1 MIKGNDTSDREEKIA
16 ELVMLFSSLP
26 ARKRDVVMEIA
37 RIMSE
42 RNKGK

>member
-1 MIKGNDTSDREEKIA
+1 MMKENDTNNREEKIA
-16 ELVMLFSSLP
+16 ELVVLFSSLP
-26 ARKRDVVMEIA
+26 SCKREIVMEIA